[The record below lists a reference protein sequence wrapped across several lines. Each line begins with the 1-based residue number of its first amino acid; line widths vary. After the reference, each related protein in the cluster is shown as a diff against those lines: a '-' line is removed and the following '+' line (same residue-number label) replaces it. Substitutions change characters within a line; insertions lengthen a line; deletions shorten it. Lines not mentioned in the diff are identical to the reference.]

1 VLEGRPEDGDVLYL
15 LGWVLVELG
24 RVDEARGVLERLL
37 AIVPGH
43 ELGRRVYAS
52 VIRESK

>member
-1 VLEGRPEDGDVLYL
+1 
-15 LGWVLVELG
+15 VLVELG

>member
-1 VLEGRPEDGDVLYL
+1 VDEGREV
-15 LGWVLVELG
+15 LG
-24 RVDEARGVLERLL
+24 RLL
-37 AIVPGH
+37 TIVPGH